1 MYFVLII
8 LFSRR
13 MMEQTKTTVDRNSL
27 TLDIDRTMEVRKS
40 QVNLLNAVTAES
52 NLSLN
57 EVRFYLYLKTG
68 Y

>member
-1 MYFVLII
+1 
-8 LFSRR
+8 

>member
-57 EVRFYLYLKTG
+57 EVRFYFYL
-68 Y
+68 